1 MFSLCKE
8 WESYKIRSLIIL
20 WRVINVAVT
29 VKANTR
35 EDFRRSATNELR
47 KNGKVPAVVYG
58 QNQDP
63 VSISVDSL
71 ELLKTLRDEG
81 RNVIISLDVEGK
93 SPIDVMLHEHQI
105 EPIRDELHHADF
117 FRIDMSSEVD
127 VQVPI
132 HIDGDAVG
140 VREGGI
146 LSQPL
151 HELSI
156 RAKPNEIPEEIKV
169 DVSNLDVN
177 DSLLVSDLKEGRNYE
192 IMEDETTTIVTILP
206 PQTEEEV
213 EPDEGLDEQQ
223 EPEVLNQKGEDE
235 EEKSE

>member
-1 MFSLCKE
+1 M
-8 WESYKIRSLIIL
+8 
-20 WRVINVAVT
+20 INVAVT

-47 KNGKVPAVVYG
+47 NNGKVPAVVYG
-58 QNQDP
+58 QNQEP
-63 VSISVDSL
+63 ISISVDSL

-105 EPIRDELHHADF
+105 EPIRDELYHADF

-132 HIDGDAVG
+132 HVDGEPQG
-140 VREGGI
+140 VKDGGI

-151 HELSI
+151 HELAV
-156 RAKPNEIPEEIKV
+156 RAKPNDIPEEIKL
-169 DVSNLDVN
+169 DVTNLEVN

-192 IMEDETTTIVTILP
+192 IMEDETTTIVTVLP
-206 PQTEEEV
+206 PQTEEVV
-213 EPDEGLDEQQ
+213 EPGEGQDVDA
-223 EPEVLNQKGEDE
+223 EPEVLNQKDDENTEENSQEDQ
-235 EEKSE
+235 S